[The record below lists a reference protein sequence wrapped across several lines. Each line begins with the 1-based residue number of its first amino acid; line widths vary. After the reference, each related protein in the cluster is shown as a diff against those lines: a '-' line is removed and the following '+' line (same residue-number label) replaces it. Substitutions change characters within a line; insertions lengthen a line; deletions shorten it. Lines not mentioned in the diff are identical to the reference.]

1 MKRFGALAAVVLV
14 AGCSGRRSEPVVPY
28 PLLNAE
34 LDSAFAAPEYARAS
48 WGVVIRSL
56 DNGQVLYSR
65 NAERL
70 FMPASNQKIMTSAV
84 ALVRLGAEFRYR
96 TPVLLRGHRTGDT
109 LDGDLVVV
117 GRGDPSISWRVF
129 ASTDPLAPLRGWA
142 DSLRARGIG
151 VIRGRVVGDASYF
164 PDAIYGEGWMWDDL
178 PDSYSAPVGALMVN
192 DGSMLLEVTPGAP
205 GMPAALVMR
214 PSRTPLRL
222 FGGYLSLPPE
232 SSAVARV
239 RWSRALAGD
248 SVSLWGTIARQATFE
263 LAVRDPT
270 EYFVATLRQALEEG
284 GVRIDTA
291 TANRHPATGADPCR
305 APVAGCPL
313 PAADTLFWWTSPPLR
328 DILPHFMK
336 PSQNQIGE
344 MLLRTVGGVAKGTAS
359 VDSGRAAARET
370 LTSFGIPDNAY
381 VMADGSGLSRYN
393 YLAPEAIAR
402 ILYAMA
408 HRPDFDVYLASFPIA
423 GVDGTIANR
432 MRGTAAMGNVRA
444 KTGSISNARTL
455 SGYVTTRDGERLLFV
470 LMANHFTS
478 PNRVIERTQDFVT
491 ERLANFTRR

>member
-1 MKRFGALAAVVLV
+1 MKRLGALAAVVLV
-14 AGCSGRRSEPVVPY
+14 AGCPGRRSEPVVPY

-65 NAERL
+65 NAEHL

-84 ALVRLGAEFRYR
+84 ALVRLGADFRYR
-96 TPVLLRGHRTGDT
+96 TPVLLRGRRTGDT

-129 ASTDPLAPLRGWA
+129 ASSDPLAPLRGWA
-142 DSLRARGIG
+142 DSLRARGIS
-151 VIRGRVVGDASYF
+151 VIKGRVVGDASYF

-192 DGSMLLEVTPGAP
+192 DASMLLDVTPGAP
-205 GMPAALVMR
+205 GAPAALVMR

-232 SSAVARV
+232 SSSVARV

-270 EYFVATLRQALEEG
+270 EYFVATLTEALE
-284 GVRIDTA
+284 
-291 TANRHPATGADPCR
+291 GAGIR
-305 APVAGCPL
+305 VLGTRPVPDS
-313 PAADTLFWWTSPPLR
+313 PFTIPDTLFWWTSPPLR

-470 LMANHFTS
+470 LMANHFTA